1 MTMTER
7 EKFMARLAKARD
19 AGLVDMKF
27 FFHPAR
33 PMKPEEI
40 FAAMNEVEDAA
51 QKGVRHSEWER
62 ARRTSG
68 LEKHYKYAT
77 NRRPFGRLFLFCGF
91 VCLRPLSV
99 FGMKSS
105 RKQAMAK

>member
-1 MTMTER
+1 MTER

-51 QKGVRHSEWER
+51 QKGVRHSEWNGNER
-62 ARRTSG
+62 A
-68 LEKHYKYAT
+68 EQ
-77 NRRPFGRLFLFCGF
+77 
-91 VCLRPLSV
+91 VD
-99 FGMKSS
+99 
-105 RKQAMAK
+105 